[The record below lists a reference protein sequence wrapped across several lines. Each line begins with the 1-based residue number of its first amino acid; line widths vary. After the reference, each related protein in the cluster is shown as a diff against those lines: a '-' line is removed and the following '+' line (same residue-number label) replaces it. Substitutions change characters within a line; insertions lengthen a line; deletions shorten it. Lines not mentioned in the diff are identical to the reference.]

1 MKVLMCRVGEAARV
15 EEIDNGLESMQNV
28 VGGYIQATYPFEDEV
43 AIICNEEGKLM
54 GLEANRGI
62 PTTMD
67 IIVGDFF
74 ICGLGDD
81 DFTDIPEELIDKYE
95 FLMDIFMIEHE
106 EKENESYDTI

>member
-1 MKVLMCRVGEAARV
+1 MCRVGELAKV
-15 EEIDNGLESMQNV
+15 EELNHTLESMQEA

-62 PTTMD
+62 PTTRD

-74 ICGLGDD
+74 ICGLVED
-81 DFTDIPEELIDKYE
+81 DFTDIPERLIDKYK
-95 FLMDIFMIEHE
+95 LIMDILMIE
-106 EKENESYDTI
+106 KEQV

>member
-1 MKVLMCRVGEAARV
+1 MKVLMCRVGEAAKV
-15 EEIDNGLESMQNV
+15 EELNHTLESMQEA

-62 PTTMD
+62 PTTRD

-74 ICGLGDD
+74 ICGLDEDG
-81 DFTDIPEELIDKYE
+81 FTDIPEELIDKYE
-95 FLMDIFMIEHE
+95 FLMDIFMFEHE

>member
-54 GLEANRGI
+54 GLEMNRGI

-74 ICGLGDD
+74 ICGLGED
-81 DFTDIPEELIDKYE
+81 DFTDIPDELIDKYE
-95 FLMDIFMIEHE
+95 FLMDIFMF
-106 EKENESYDTI
+106 EKEQV